1 MDRDEQSTYT
11 RSLCSRDKSQIYVRL
26 KERKVAIYGLVR
38 FLQDEEIFEYHC
50 TDLRHVTHLFERG
63 IGGHIASEGR
73 KERAKG
79 KSRERPYKL
88 VDAKGRGKSWLPVH
102 RCVRTSRST
111 QTPSTRQ
118 RAFRRRRKANRM
130 RLSCSTPTNR
140 RCSLCFLVSVP
151 GGRSETELL
160 PMVRSPAT
168 YPRRRY

>member
-1 MDRDEQSTYT
+1 M
-11 RSLCSRDKSQIYVRL
+11 
-26 KERKVAIYGLVR
+26 AIYGLVR
-38 FLQDEEIFEYHC
+38 FLQDEEIFEHHS

-63 IGGHIASEGR
+63 SGGHIASEGR

-79 KSRERPYKL
+79 TSRERPYKL

-118 RAFRRRRKANRM
+118 RAFRRRRKANRK

-140 RCSLCFLVSVP
+140 RCSRTLLVSLIHLLERRNGAPSP
-151 GGRSETELL
+151 GCAL
-160 PMVRSPAT
+160 PQHT
-168 YPRRRY
+168 YLPLTPSNIIDVSSRERRKCEFRTSTSS